1 MKIIEEKSVSCVKG
15 IQAAGCA
22 VGLKK
27 SGKKDMGLIFSEVP
41 AVCAGVF
48 TKNVVKAAPVLVDME
63 KVKYPVTRAF
73 IINSGNAN
81 ACTGEQGVADAHA
94 MAQHTAE
101 CLGVAPEEVMCFP
114 PASSA
119 SRCLWTP
126 FSAVSISVQ
135 RLSLLKAMR
144 FIRRS

>member
-1 MKIIEEKSVSCVKG
+1 MKIIEEKSVSYVKG

-41 AVCAGVF
+41 AVCAGIF

-101 CLGVAPEEVMCFP
+101 CLGVAPEEVMV
-114 PASSA
+114 
-119 SRCLWTP
+119 
-126 FSAVSISVQ
+126 FSTGVI
-135 RLSLLKAMR
+135 SLLKAMR

>member
-1 MKIIEEKSVSCVKG
+1 MKIIEGKSVSCVKG

-27 SGKKDMGLIFSEVP
+27 SGKKDMGMIFSEVP

-81 ACTGEQGVADAHA
+81 ACTGEQGV
-94 MAQHTAE
+94 
-101 CLGVAPEEVMCFP
+101 
-114 PASSA
+114 
-119 SRCLWTP
+119 
-126 FSAVSISVQ
+126 
-135 RLSLLKAMR
+135 
-144 FIRRS
+144 